1 MTVPLN
7 TDISAFLVLKNKT
20 FQLVGKLTM
29 INLTFDKLTSFKS
42 KNLCLYILVAFIS
55 KLSLMM

>member
-20 FQLVGKLTM
+20 FQLVGKLTL